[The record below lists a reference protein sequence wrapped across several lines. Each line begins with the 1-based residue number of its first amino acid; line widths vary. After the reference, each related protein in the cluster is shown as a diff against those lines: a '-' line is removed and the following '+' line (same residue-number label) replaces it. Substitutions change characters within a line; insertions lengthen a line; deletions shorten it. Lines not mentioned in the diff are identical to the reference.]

1 MNQEMI
7 LILDFGGCLARNKRL
22 SEVLSE
28 ISKISSSL
36 SAYETY

>member
-1 MNQEMI
+1 M
-7 LILDFGGCLARNKRL
+7 LRASSFVCLVRNKRL

-28 ISKISSSL
+28 ISKTSSSS